1 MEKQVLIVS
10 LVAGFLGLFSVILGF
25 TAEVTKINA
34 SDVYIYDFGCVYPNS
49 PALGLAI
56 GAALFLVLAQIIVT
70 AFGGCCGCCKKDP
83 AVPAVTGSKRT
94 LTLIFIIISWITFA
108 ISIILFI
115 VGADKNGTGGQ
126 TTSLDACYVVKP
138 GIFAGA
144 AICALATM
152 CLSISAYIVASPP
165 TTTAAGA
172 PAKANGVQYADG
184 VVMGTPQFPPTQPQ
198 YPAPGVGGTQYPAP
212 GIGGTQVPAPGT
224 GGTQYPPPGTNNYDV

>member
-34 SDVYIYDFGCVYPNS
+34 SDVVIYGFSCVYPSS

-83 AVPAVTGSKRT
+83 AIPAVTGSKRT
-94 LTLIFIIISWITFA
+94 LSLIFVIISWITFA

-152 CLSISAYIVASPP
+152 CLSISAYIVSSPP
-165 TTTAAGA
+165 TTAAT
-172 PAKANGVQYADG
+172 KANSATQLAGGNGSATG
-184 VVMGTPQFPPTQPQ
+184 LPPQPPQTAVPQPFPPSVSQPKK
-198 YPAPGVGGTQYPAP
+198 PGQEY
-212 GIGGTQVPAPGT
+212 
-224 GGTQYPPPGTNNYDV
+224 YPPPGTVPPGFGYNTQSYS